1 MTYCGLKKKIQMNL
15 YIKQTL
21 KTNLG
26 LPKGEGEGRDKLR
39 AWD

>member
-1 MTYCGLKKKIQMNL
+1 MNL

-26 LPKGEGEGRDKLR
+26 LPKGKGEGRDKLR